1 MEEYRENVTTVEGT
15 GLLASLASSSED
27 LGPRYMS
34 LGQQYGLS
42 DDMEIGRSGSRCQ
55 ATIEQEYQAYITAPL
70 SLQSVDILKFWE
82 VSYMAWNLDP
92 RIYNVLIFR

>member
-55 ATIEQEYQAYITAPL
+55 ATIEQEYHAYITAPL